1 MSDKAVGAAKSTV
14 ESGKPRR
21 LGRGLSSLLQA
32 SPAVEVPVTTGSEI
46 TGNSRSEQLSDFI
59 SISVDVISPSRYQ
72 PRTRMD
78 DAGVA
83 GLSASIRRSGLMQP
97 VIVRAV
103 GGGRYE
109 LIAGER
115 RWRAARLAGLTHVPA
130 LVRALSDEE
139 AAEWG
144 LVENVQREDLNPMD
158 RAVAMK
164 NVSERFGVSQG
175 ELASRLGLDRSSVA
189 NLIRLTE
196 LEAEIAELISSGALG
211 AGHGKALLSVGAG
224 AARVA
229 LAKQA
234 AAGGWSVRR
243 LEHEAKFSAAKQVPT
258 KPLEIGAR
266 EAVVRDMEKKIAEQ
280 LGTRV
285 MIRTNTKGT
294 HGKIVISFYGLDQFD
309 GLLSKLGVRES

>member
-1 MSDKAVGAAKSTV
+1 MSDKAVGTAKSTV

-32 SPAVEVPVTTGSEI
+32 APAVEVPVAVDGGSTIEGA
-46 TGNSRSEQLSDFI
+46 TERLSDFTSIGVDMI
-59 SISVDVISPSRYQ
+59 SASRYQ

-78 DAGVA
+78 DAAIA

-164 NVSERFGVSQG
+164 NVSERFGVAHA

-211 AGHGKALLSVGAG
+211 GGHGKALLSVSAG
-224 AARVA
+224 AARVS

-243 LEHEAKFSAAKQVPT
+243 LEHEAKFSST
-258 KPLEIGAR
+258 KKPATVRSEVGAR
-266 EAVVRDMEKKIAEQ
+266 EAVVRDMEKRIAEQ

-285 MIRTNTKGT
+285 MIRTDAKGT
-294 HGKIVISFYGLDQFD
+294 RGKIVISFFGLDQFD